1 MSSVFVER
9 HGKKRKFKAELAH
22 MQISNPEKVP
32 HGGARCVVYYSPL
45 TDDMWVRPEA
55 EFNDRFEVHP
65 ASTYGQVWYRH
76 KKTGGCYEKVNAWLW
91 PTHLRDFEDNE
102 LVYVLSEFGSTGNKK
117 YLIKHD
123 DLNLL
128 YNEEVIRHS
137 MQDKQKEGTL
147 ANRIE
152 ISEHKNGT
160 WKAVLQKMTSQTE
173 LVTFEVE
180 APSQTMLLE
189 IIRVVFGMK
198 RSKTDEPY

>member
-9 HGKKRKFKAELAH
+9 HGKRRKFKAELAH
-22 MQISNPEKVP
+22 MQISNPEKIP

-45 TDDMWVRPEA
+45 TNDMWVRPEA
-55 EFNDRFEVHP
+55 EFDERFDKHTSSLP
-65 ASTYGQVWYRH
+65 SQVWYRH
-76 KKTGGCYEKVNAWLW
+76 KKTGGCYEKVNSWLW
-91 PTHLRDFEDNE
+91 PTHLRNFEDNQ
-102 LVYVLSEFGSTGNKK
+102 LVYVLSEVGATSNKK

-128 YNEEVIRHS
+128 YKEEKVSHYR
-137 MQDKQKEGTL
+137 QDKQKEGTL

-152 ISEHKNGT
+152 IAERKDGT

-173 LVTFEVE
+173 FETFEVE

-198 RSKTDEPY
+198 RSKNNES